1 MVSAGSIVR
10 CQVTSTTTFFS
21 SPDDVVN
28 HVSSLL
34 VQSGYGVRNASTQ
47 TAGILDQ
54 ILGVGSNFPFQAT
67 LDVQVPS
74 DFGDPSDVLSIVMNA
89 FFQVTGAYPTAGS
102 APSVTAPGGSAQSTG
117 QPDLSNSGIGGS
129 GSGVTSAVT
138 GAVESAGSSILGVG
152 SNLLIGVVILIVA
165 ILFIVGYSP
174 NTRAVAGAL
183 R

>member
-1 MVSAGSIVR
+1 MVSAQSIVR

-47 TAGILDQ
+47 TAGLLDQ
-54 ILGVGSNFPFQAT
+54 ILGMGSNFPFQAT
-67 LDVQVPS
+67 LDVQVSS
-74 DFGDPSDVLSIVMNA
+74 DFGDPSDVLSIVENA
-89 FFQVTGAYPTAGS
+89 FYQVTGVYPTAAS
-102 APSVTAPGGSAQSTG
+102 APSVTPPGGSAQPTG
-117 QPDLSNSGIGGS
+117 QPDANNSGIGGS
-129 GSGVTSAVT
+129 GSGA
-138 GAVESAGSSILGVG
+138 GADATKAAQALQ
-152 SNLLIGVVILIVA
+152 NLLIGLAILIVA
-165 ILFIVGYSP
+165 VVAIVGFAP